1 MGKDSCCTNS
11 SSHFGLFLFWKVRV
25 VVVVR
30 CQFFLAI
37 KIIPKITSV
46 KLQTVVVKLLVQ
58 IFFGNIPFFWTQR
71 HWFEPLVF
79 RLDAMTWQMIM
90 PLSGWRQDGKI
101 ELLRSTSSSSF
112 SLCLKSDLQPN
123 SCWFQFFSFS
133 RAQGGLEV
141 YYGHICPG
149 NSTKNSIFVS
159 FHQFLKRFP
168 MILETLRGDW
178 ISHAC
183 YSFRKF
189 WKTQHIIGSSVLTAQ
204 CAYLTQDN
212 RFPSCLHF
220 ICNRI

>member
-1 MGKDSCCTNS
+1 MIFIGDDMKNDDFEWVAKAVEQWTIFCL
-11 SSHFGLFLFWKVRV
+11 LFELR
-25 VVVVR
+25 
-30 CQFFLAI
+30 FLC
-37 KIIPKITSV
+37 S
-46 KLQTVVVKLLVQ
+46 
-58 IFFGNIPFFWTQR
+58 
-71 HWFEPLVF
+71 
-79 RLDAMTWQMIM
+79 
-90 PLSGWRQDGKI
+90 
-101 ELLRSTSSSSF
+101 
-112 SLCLKSDLQPN
+112 KSDLQPN

-159 FHQFLKRFP
+159 FHQFLKQFP
-168 MILETLRGDW
+168 MILETLRRDW

-204 CAYLTQDN
+204 YAYLTQDN